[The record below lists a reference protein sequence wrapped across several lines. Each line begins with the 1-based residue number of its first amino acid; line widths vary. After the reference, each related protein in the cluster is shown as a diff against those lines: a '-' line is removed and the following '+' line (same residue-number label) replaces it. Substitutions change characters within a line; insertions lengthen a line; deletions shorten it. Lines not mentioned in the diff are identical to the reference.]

1 MASPLNETRS
11 TLNLLAKDLKH
22 VLILILREDGEAKTL
37 MADVNTRVGTFNTA
51 LQAIDLNTTSFSEE
65 LD

>member
-1 MASPLNETRS
+1 MASPLNTTRS

-22 VLILILREDGEAKTL
+22 VLILILREDAEAQTL

-51 LQAIDLNTTSFSEE
+51 LQAINLESTSFSEE
-65 LD
+65 LT